1 MSARVLIVDAFG
13 LVLALSGFA
22 MAFRQSFVRRLF
34 GWSALRS
41 RPVRGEGD
49 PVTYVLRISGTMI
62 MVFGIALG
70 TMVTLFSL
78 A

>member
-1 MSARVLIVDAFG
+1 MSAQVLIVDAFG

-22 MAFRQSFVRRLF
+22 MAFRQAFVRRLF
-34 GWSALRS
+34 GWSAPRA
-41 RPVRGEGD
+41 RPIRDEGD

>member
-13 LVLALSGFA
+13 LILTLIGFA
-22 MAFRQSFVRRLF
+22 MAFRQSFVRRVF
-34 GWSALRS
+34 GWSRPAS
-41 RPVRGEGD
+41 RTDRDEGD
-49 PVTYVLRISGTMI
+49 PVAYVLRISGTMI

-70 TMVTLFSL
+70 MMVTLFSL